1 MTMKLSNSQQKIV
14 DFENGNLLVKAGPGS
29 GKTRVTIERIKKL
42 LRTKK
47 RIKIL
52 ALTFS
57 NLAAEEMKSRIEED
71 EDIIDCV
78 ANVNIGTIHSFCL
91 ELLQK
96 RYSLLGFEN
105 EPVIFENDLDRM
117 KILKLIINSNEDW
130 KKLYLS
136 KDNPEKFVSECL
148 NIIGYQKRNFIS
160 PEQYDGNPIFQQ
172 LYKTYNDYLIAQNAV
187 DFDDILFYAYK
198 IMIENPN
205 VVDLYNKIYDY
216 YFVDEAQDLNY
227 AQYMIIKTLCIKK
240 NNIMMVGDENQ
251 SIYGFNGS
259 NSDYMCVEFVND
271 FNPEVILLYENF
283 RSAKSIVRY
292 ANKLEQTDSET
303 NYFYEGELLFNSF
316 DDEESETNYIVEKI
330 KYLLKN
336 GHPDIDHDL
345 DYVDFA
351 IIARNR
357 FSLDKI
363 AEELSKN
370 NMDFYF
376 KKSQAGIILD
386 SELMNVFDLCLR
398 LIINDKDIIHRQQLQ
413 KIIGDSDNIKWDSIL
428 NKSKYEF
435 IIELLKEIEMKMDF
449 NKALSKIENY
459 VQIQEYEDSEE
470 KEQIIND
477 IELYKKHWNK
487 YARQVAKENRNL
499 SSFKSYIALGKTQD
513 ESNNKGIA
521 LLTAHMSKGLQY
533 EVVFVIGACEGVFPD
548 YRAIK
553 NGKKEMAQEKNNM
566 FVAVTRAK
574 RICNVSYPR
583 YRKMPWGDIK
593 YQQPSRF
600 IANEKII
607 KN

>member
-1 MTMKLSNSQQKIV
+1 MKLSTNQQKIV
-14 DFENGNLLVKAGPGS
+14 NFENGNLLVKAGPGS
-29 GKTRVTIERIKKL
+29 GKTRVIIERIKKL
-42 LRTKK
+42 LKTKR

-57 NLAAEEMKSRIEED
+57 NLAAEEMQARVEED
-71 EDIIDCV
+71 AEIMDLM

-105 EPVIFENDLDRM
+105 EPVIFENDLDRI
-117 KILKLIINSNEDW
+117 KLLKFIINSNEDL
-130 KKLYLS
+130 KKIYLT
-136 KDNPEKFVSECL
+136 KDNPEKNISECL
-148 NIIGYQKRNFIS
+148 DMIGYQKRNFIS
-160 PEQYDGNPIFQQ
+160 PEQCDEDPLFQQ
-172 LYKTYNDYLIAQNAV
+172 LYKAYNDYLMVQNAV
-187 DFDDILFYAYK
+187 DFDDILFFAYK
-198 IMIENPN
+198 ILIENPN
-205 VVDLYNKIYDY
+205 VVDLYNKIYDF
-216 YFVDEAQDLNY
+216 YFVDESQDLNY

-259 NSDYMCVEFVND
+259 SSKFMCDNFVED
-271 FNPEVILLYENF
+271 FNPEIVILYENF
-283 RSAKSIVRY
+283 RSAKSIVRF
-292 ANKLEQTDSET
+292 ANKLERTDSET
-303 NYFYEGELLFNSF
+303 NYFYDGELLFNSF
-316 DDEESETNYIVEKI
+316 NDEEAETNYVVEKI

-336 GHPDIDHDL
+336 GHSDIDHNLSFD
-345 DYVDFA
+345 DFA

-357 FSLDKI
+357 FTLDKI
-363 AEELSKN
+363 AEALNKN

-386 SELMNVFDLCLR
+386 SELMKVFDLCLR
-398 LIINDKDIIHRQQLQ
+398 MIINDKDVIHRQQLQ
-413 KIIGDSDNIKWDSIL
+413 SIIKKYDNTNWKSIL
-428 NKSKYEF
+428 YNSKYEF
-435 IIELLKEIEMKMDF
+435 LIELLKDIELKMDF
-449 NKALSKIENY
+449 NKVLNTIESCNQ
-459 VQIQEYEDSEE
+459 VRELEDDEE

-487 YARQVAKENRNL
+487 YTRQVAKENRNV

-533 EVVFVIGACEGVFPD
+533 EVVFVIGVCEGVFPD
-548 YRAIK
+548 YRAIR
-553 NGKKEMAQEKNNM
+553 NGEREIAQEKNNM

-574 RICNVSYPR
+574 RICNISYPR
-583 YRKMPWGDIK
+583 FRKMPWGDIK

-600 IANEKII
+600 ISNEKII